1 MNLENITNDFLDS
14 NNVTGEVMN
23 LDDFLKELQVNELVE
38 HAEANRRGQTPGASQ
53 MTHGP
58 PGPDHPDQRSFQPL
72 IRPTN
77 IEALKEHH
85 HHSNHGMVGR
95 PSVMHHVGKAPDL
108 HMLQSPGQGGP
119 PHMGGDHMG
128 EGGVSLPHR
137 DMQGMHM
144 ASVKDQGGQGGGHGI
159 PQASVRP
166 QVRPMP
172 MVDGKVEPMHGE
184 AHQRME
190 EPKQEHSSKLS
201 HARVKS
207 LRCMRLVDDW
217 WLKS

>member
-38 HAEANRRGQTPGASQ
+38 HAEANKRGGQTAGGSQ
-53 MTHGP
+53 MGHGA
-58 PGPDHPDQRSFQPL
+58 PDHPDQRSFQPL

-85 HHSNHGMVGR
+85 HPSSNHGMVGR

-119 PHMGGDHMG
+119 PHMGGEHMG

-144 ASVKDQGGQGGGHGI
+144 ASVKEQGGQGGHGI

-172 MVDGKVEPMHGE
+172 MVDGGKLEPGMHGGQ

-190 EPKQEHSSKLS
+190 LEPKQEHNSSK
-201 HARVKS
+201 
-207 LRCMRLVDDW
+207 
-217 WLKS
+217 